1 MDVEGTTYL
10 TLTEAARLFPGRRK
24 PHTETVR
31 RWINSGVQ
39 GVQLRAIHNGRWY
52 TTSRWVREFL
62 DQRTAARNRSTLPAP
77 SMVERAAAATARV
90 RAQWAEEDRVDV

>member
-1 MDVEGTTYL
+1 MKLEVDNYL

-62 DQRTAARNRSTLPAP
+62 DQRTAARNRNSVSAL
-77 SMVERAAAATARV
+77 SMVERAAAATQRI

>member
-1 MDVEGTTYL
+1 MEANYL

-24 PHTETVR
+24 PHPATGR
-31 RWINSGVQ
+31 RSINSGVQ
-39 GVQLRAIHNGRWY
+39 GGQLRAIHNGRWY

-90 RAQWAEEDRVDV
+90 RAQWAEEERGDV

>member
-10 TLTEAARLFPGRRK
+10 TIVEAARLFPGRRK